1 MHSPTERLVTHV
13 EDGVGWLT
21 FNHPERHNALTPE
34 MLAALPQ
41 VARAFDE
48 DPAVRVVVMRGA
60 GEKAFVSGGDIR
72 QLDALDAVPQRPDAP
87 ARATGTLP
95 LGKPAIAMI
104 HGWCLGGG
112 LLYALSA
119 DLRIAA
125 EDAVFGVPVTRLGV
139 GYPYESVRALV
150 AAVGPGAASEIL
162 LTGARFG
169 AADALRMGLVQRVL
183 PKAELEGHVR
193 ALAAQIAAGAPLSL
207 RAARAS
213 IRRLAGD
220 PGAPDEATC
229 RRWIAECWVSQDRDE
244 GQRAF
249 LEKRAP
255 SFRGV

>member
-1 MHSPTERLVTHV
+1 MKSPSERL
-13 EDGVGWLT
+13 GVRIEAGGGWIV
-21 FNHPERHNALTPE
+21 FDHPERHNALTPD
-34 MLAALPQ
+34 MLAGLPQ
-41 VARAFDE
+41 LARALDE
-48 DPAVRVVVMRGA
+48 HPDVRVVVMRGA

-87 ARATGTLP
+87 PRATGVLP

-112 LLYALSA
+112 LLYALAA

-125 EDAVFGVPVTRLGV
+125 DDAVFGIPVTRLGV

-150 AAVGPGAASEIL
+150 GAVGPGGASEIL
-162 LTGARFG
+162 LTGTRFG
-169 AADALRMGLVQRVL
+169 AADALRMGLVQRVV
-183 PKAELEGHVR
+183 PKAELEEHVS
-193 ALAAQIAAGAPLSL
+193 ALAAQIAGGAPLSV

-229 RRWIAECWVSQDRDE
+229 RSWIAQCWASEDFAE

-255 SFRGV
+255 VFRGK

>member
-1 MHSPTERLVTHV
+1 MESPSERLAVRI
-13 EDGVGWLT
+13 EAGVGWII
-21 FNHPERHNALTPE
+21 FDHPERHNALTPD
-34 MLAALPQ
+34 MLEALPQ
-41 VARAFDE
+41 VARSLDQ
-48 DPAVRVVVMRGA
+48 DPSVRVVVLRGA

-95 LGKPAIAMI
+95 LHKPAIAMI

-112 LLYALSA
+112 LLYALAA

-125 EDAVFGVPVTRLGV
+125 EDASFGVPVTRLGV

-169 AADALRMGLVQRVL
+169 AADALRMGLVQRVV

-193 ALAAQIAAGAPLSL
+193 ALAAQIASGAPMSL

-213 IRRLAGD
+213 IRRVAGD

-229 RRWIAECWVSQDRDE
+229 RRWIAECWASQDRAE

-249 LEKRAP
+249 LEKRTP
-255 SFRGV
+255 VFRGA

>member
-1 MHSPTERLVTHV
+1 MQSPSERLQV
-13 EDGVGWLT
+13 EIEAGVGWLI
-21 FNHPERHNALTPE
+21 FNHPERHNALTPD
-34 MLAALPQ
+34 MLAGLPQ
-41 VARAFDE
+41 LARSLDE
-48 DPAVRVVVMRGA
+48 EPAVRVVVMRGA

-72 QLDALDAVPQRPDAP
+72 QLDALDAVPQRPDGP
-87 ARATGTLP
+87 ARATGALP
-95 LGKPAIAMI
+95 LNKPAIAMI

-112 LLYALSA
+112 LLYALAA

-169 AADALRMGLVQRVL
+169 AADALRMGLVQRVVAK
-183 PKAELEGHVR
+183 PELEGHVR
-193 ALAAQIAAGAPLSL
+193 ALAAQIASGAPMSV

-213 IRRLAGD
+213 IRRIAGD

-229 RRWIAECWVSQDRDE
+229 RLWIAEAWASQDREE

-255 SFRGV
+255 LFRGV